1 MSKTEFNLDLITQ
14 FPSSNRKV
22 AIHVS
27 PYNIEDNP
35 APSNDK
41 IQTSFI
47 SPHGLEFQAPA
58 DYGEGTL
65 LKIEVKLPN
74 YWSRKQQFVDYT
86 RIDAPDT
93 FKVLA
98 RVVKTEDIGKRG
110 RKKMVTVQTVNID
123 QVDEKVLRD
132 FLQEGK

>member
-1 MSKTEFNLDLITQ
+1 MAKTDFNLDLITQ
-14 FPSSNRKV
+14 FPSSNKKV
-22 AIHVS
+22 AIQVR
-27 PYNIEDNP
+27 PYNIADSQESAN
-35 APSNDK
+35 K

-47 SPHGLEFQAPA
+47 SPHGFEFQAPA
-58 DYGEGTL
+58 DYGEGML

-98 RVVKTEDIGKRG
+98 RVVKTEDLGKRG
-110 RKKMVTVQTVNID
+110 RKKLVTVQTVNID
-123 QVDEKVLRD
+123 EVDEKVLRD
-132 FLQEGK
+132 FLSEGK

>member
-1 MSKTEFNLDLITQ
+1 MAKNDFNLDLITQ

-22 AIHVS
+22 AIQVS
-27 PYNIEDNP
+27 RYNIEEDAKQNQ
-35 APSNDK
+35 DK

>member
-1 MSKTEFNLDLITQ
+1 MAKNEFNLDLITQ

-22 AIHVS
+22 PIHVT
-27 PYNIEDNP
+27 PYNIEDN
-35 APSNDK
+35 AKISNDK

-98 RVVKTEDIGKRG
+98 RVVKTEDVGKRG